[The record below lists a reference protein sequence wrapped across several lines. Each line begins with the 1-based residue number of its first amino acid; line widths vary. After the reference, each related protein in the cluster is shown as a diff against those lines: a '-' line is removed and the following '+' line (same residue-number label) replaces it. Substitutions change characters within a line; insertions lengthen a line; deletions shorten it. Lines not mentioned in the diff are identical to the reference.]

1 MRYVAAVSARTERS
15 VSESGHSAVRTRKR
29 SHNTPLAL
37 AGLGALAVL
46 ASMSGGASNA
56 QPVEAAGRVPASPS
70 ADPQAIRSVDFGS
83 IAQPGSTCRDG
94 LRFTPPVQIP
104 VSDGQSQVLDL
115 AELTQLV
122 VDPAVA
128 YGDVDGDGS
137 EDAVVHVTCTYGAN
151 GAEDTVSV
159 WSLDGD
165 DVVQRASIDGPPSD
179 LGSDLP
185 PAVQAV
191 QASGGDVVVTWSMYA
206 EGDPRVAPSQ
216 HAQVTYE
223 LDGDELSEA
232 GDPVTSAAQP

>member
-1 MRYVAAVSARTERS
+1 MRP
-15 VSESGHSAVRTRKR
+15 RKR

-46 ASMSGGASNA
+46 ASMSGGASDA
-56 QPVEAAGRVPASPS
+56 EPVEAAGRVPASP
-70 ADPQAIRSVDFGS
+70 ATEPQAIRSVDFGS
-83 IAQPGSTCRDG
+83 VAQPGSTCRDG

-104 VSDGQSQVLDL
+104 VQQGQSQLLDL
-115 AELTQLV
+115 AELTQLF

-137 EDAVVHVTCTYGAN
+137 EDAIVHVTCTYGAN

-191 QASGGDVVVTWSMYA
+191 EASGSDVVVTWSRYA
-206 EGDPRVAPSQ
+206 EGDPRVAPSGQ
-216 HAQVTYE
+216 AEVTYE
-223 LDGDELSEA
+223 LDGDELTEV
-232 GDPVTSAAQP
+232 GDPVVSSAPPSGVS

>member
-1 MRYVAAVSARTERS
+1 MLIGKIR
-15 VSESGHSAVRTRKR
+15 ESGHSAVRPRKR

-56 QPVEAAGRVPASPS
+56 QPVEAAGRALPASPAS
-70 ADPQAIRSVDFGS
+70 DPQAIRSVDFGS
-83 IAQPGSTCRDG
+83 VAQPGSTCRDG
-94 LRFTPPVQIP
+94 LRFTPPGQIP

-115 AELTQLV
+115 AELTQLI

-137 EDAVVHVTCTYGAN
+137 EDAVIHVTCTYGAN

-159 WSLDGD
+159 WSIEGD
-165 DVVQRASIDGPPSD
+165 EVVQRASIEGPPSG

-191 QASGGDVVVTWSMYA
+191 QASAGEVLVTWSKYA

-216 HAQVTYE
+216 QAQVAYE
-223 LDGDELSEA
+223 LDDDELAVLGE
-232 GDPVTSAAQP
+232 PVTSAAQP